1 MSNESI
7 NYELLNYPST
17 YRNKIMKKLLRNKWT
32 WIIVSIIIVIVL
44 GLGLMARNAAN
55 AVVAQ
60 LNDGDVVTAFIG
72 DLSSSA
78 TASGQVVAQR
88 DAQLSLTTSGTV
100 AEVLVEVGDAVNAGD
115 VLLVLDTAVLQRAV
129 TEAEQNL
136 AIAENN
142 LASLLA
148 GATEADILA
157 AQANVASAQAQLD
170 DLLDGPSETEIAA
183 AEANLRAANADVAA
197 ASARL
202 NDQTSG
208 PTAEELRAAELQL
221 ELAQTNATTAAQEH
235 STVLVTEPGG
245 FITEEM
251 LETMEL
257 AARQTAVQA
266 NADLA
271 AAQENYNSVVNG
283 SGSSIAGSQASV
295 SQAAANRD
303 IAQIRLDQLLAGPTE
318 TEIAAAEATLA
329 QAEAALDQLLRG
341 PSDAQIAAAEVQVE
355 QARIALQ
362 RAQNNLEKAALT
374 APFAGVITAV
384 NINQGEQTSGI
395 LIQIVDTNSLE
406 VVLDVD
412 EVDIGSI
419 SLGQP
424 ATITLES
431 WPNEEIQA
439 EVIAIAPRQK
449 LNQANAL
456 VTYEVN
462 LSLGDTDLPV
472 LVGMTANADL
482 ITAEKEDVLLV
493 PNRAITA
500 NRQAGT
506 YTVNLYKEGA
516 PPETVEVT
524 IGLRDSQYTEI
535 TSGIEEGMELLIG
548 NNLPT
553 FNFGP
558 PEESE

>member
-1 MSNESI
+1 
-7 NYELLNYPST
+7 
-17 YRNKIMKKLLRNKWT
+17 MKKILRNKWF
-32 WIIVSIIIVIVL
+32 WIMGGVIIL
-44 GLGLMARNAAN
+44 GLAGLLIMSRNAAN
-55 AVVAQ
+55 AALEQ
-60 LNDGDVVTAFIG
+60 LNSGDVVTAFIG

-78 TASGQVVAQR
+78 TASGQVFAQR

-100 AEVLVEVGDAVNAGD
+100 AEVYVEVGDEVNAGD
-115 VLLVLDTAVLQRAV
+115 ALLVLDTAVLERAV

-148 GATEADILA
+148 GATKADILA
-157 AQANVASAQAQLD
+157 AEANVASAQAQLD
-170 DLLDGPSETEIAA
+170 DLRDGPSEEEIAA
-183 AEANLRAANADVAA
+183 AEASLRAANADIAA

-202 NDQTSG
+202 NDQTAG
-208 PTAEELRAAELQL
+208 PSTEELRAAELQL
-221 ELAQTNATTAAQEH
+221 ELAQHEATTAAQEH
-235 STVLVTEPGG
+235 STILVTEPGG
-245 FITEEM
+245 FLSEERLEEM
-251 LETMEL
+251 EFN
-257 AARQTAVQA
+257 ARQTAVQA

-271 AAQENYNSVVNG
+271 AAQENYNNVVNG
-283 SGSSIAGSQASV
+283 NGSSIAGSQASV
-295 SQAAANRD
+295 SQAVASRD
-303 IAQIRLDQLLAGPTE
+303 IAQIQLDQLLAGPTE
-318 TEIAAAEATLA
+318 TETAAAEATLA
-329 QAEAALDQLLRG
+329 QAEAALEQLLRG
-341 PSDAQIAAAEVQVE
+341 PSAAQIASAEVQVE
-355 QARIALQ
+355 QAKIALQ
-362 RAQNNLEKAALT
+362 RAQNNLAKAKLT

-384 NINQGEQTSGI
+384 NINQGEQTTGI
-395 LIQIVDTNSLE
+395 LMQIVDMDSLE

-419 SLGQP
+419 TLGQP

-431 WPNEEIQA
+431 WPNDEIEA

-449 LNQANAL
+449 PNQANAL
-456 VTYEVN
+456 VTYEVS

-500 NRQAGT
+500 DRQAGT
-506 YTVNLYKEGA
+506 YFVNLYQEGA
-516 PPETVEVT
+516 PPEKVEVT

-535 TSGIEEGMELLIG
+535 TSGIAEGTELLIG
-548 NNLPT
+548 NDLPT

-558 PEESE
+558 PAEDE